1 MSTDV
6 KNSPKNAPAEESAIN
21 HNAGS
26 YQAVKA
32 PIITEK
38 TYRVSQKNQYTFSV
52 AKDSNKTEIKK
63 AVEGLYNVKVSQ
75 VRVIRMKPE
84 RTFVRGIR
92 GTIAGYKKAVVTLQE
107 GFSINI

>member
-6 KNSPKNAPAEESAIN
+6 KNSPQNTPTEESSVN

-32 PIITEK
+32 PVITEK
-38 TYRVSQKNQYTFSV
+38 TYRLSQKNQYTFSV
-52 AKDSNKTEIKK
+52 DKDANKVEIKK
-63 AVEGLYNVKVSQ
+63 AVESLYNVKVSR

-84 RTFVRGIR
+84 RTFVRGIQ

>member
-1 MSTDV
+1 MTTEATNS
-6 KNSPKNAPAEESAIN
+6 KNTVEESVVQ

-32 PIITEK
+32 PVITEK
-38 TYRVSQKNQYTFSV
+38 SYRLFKDNQYTFAV
-52 AKDSNKTEIKK
+52 QRDANKTEIKK
-63 AVEGLYNVKVSQ
+63 AIESLYNVKVSQ
-75 VRVIRMKPE
+75 VRVIRTKPQ

-92 GTIAGYKKAVVTLQE
+92 GTTSGSKKAVVTLQE